1 MKGWV
6 CRVIPIQKWSWALV
20 SGLVLMNYNSPR
32 LCDLCL
38 YVCVCVSSSSHH
50 HHHHHHHH
58 HSHVHH
64 DHQRFGPNVSTPVA
78 YVAWPS
84 VPASHPRVPWLS
96 GGGFISTGSSPSTS
110 VTWKPQR
117 AEEAGK
123 TCDPCVDLKHWKEI
137 LFTLEGMNFVEGM
150 GRNRVPR
157 VTWNGLENS
166 MKGSWLVGFKNC
178 LLMFTPILG
187 ESSEWFNQQLENC
200 QVWRFVCACVCV
212 CVCAWF
218 SPNYS
223 QSGHWKVNVQP
234 SFQYITDPNRLEKG
248 D

>member
-1 MKGWV
+1 
-6 CRVIPIQKWSWALV
+6 
-20 SGLVLMNYNSPR
+20 MN
-32 LCDLCL
+32 
-38 YVCVCVSSSSHH
+38 YVCVCV
-50 HHHHHHHH
+50 HHHHH

-64 DHQRFGPNVSTPVA
+64 DHQRFGPNETPVA

-84 VPASHPRVPWLS
+84 ELPIPAT
-96 GGGFISTGSSPSTS
+96 STVRRWFYLNWQLTFN
-110 VTWKPQR
+110 QCLE
-117 AEEAGK
+117 AEGRIAGK

-212 CVCAWF
+212 CAWF